1 MPYKRRKGMTEKQ
14 IEKQIANTQ
23 AEIETA
29 CMGAGYTGQLVSD
42 DKYADETG
50 GVTSSP
56 EFVYKYKV
64 LREIIQLIFWLN
76 RRIVAL
82 QNLRDPDRKVKA
94 EARKSLASS
103 DSEISLWRVNLG
115 VRKNRR
121 QSDSRK

>member
-1 MPYKRRKGMTEKQ
+1 MTEKQ

-50 GVTSSP
+50 EVTSSP

-64 LREIIQLIFWLN
+64 LRETVQLIFWLN

>member
-1 MPYKRRKGMTEKQ
+1 MRSVELTGYRAWKEWKRSGQQLDYIPANPDQTYSEWAGLLPNLQALYAGSRSPQHQMPYKRRKGMTEKQ

-42 DKYADETG
+42 DKYADET
-50 GVTSSP
+50 
-56 EFVYKYKV
+56 
-64 LREIIQLIFWLN
+64 
-76 RRIVAL
+76 
-82 QNLRDPDRKVKA
+82 A
-94 EARKSLASS
+94 E
-103 DSEISLWRVNLG
+103 VNLG